1 MTALL
6 IFSAIILAS
15 TIAIM
20 GARYGWWT
28 ALAELRSRLTPCRYC
43 GITHATDVERRACND
58 RGLS

>member
-6 IFSAIILAS
+6 IFSAIIAAS
-15 TIAIM
+15 TVAIV

-28 ALAELRSRLTPCRYC
+28 TRAERRSATPCRLC
-43 GITHATDVERRACND
+43 GRHHASAAERRACDD